1 MAIAARALR
10 PPPGQ
15 ETRVRSAS
23 ESAVGANTDALAIGG
38 AAFAVG
44 LLVLALACMN
54 VTSLLMAR
62 AAARQKEM
70 AVRMAL
76 GGSRWRLVRAWLI
89 ESFLISAL
97 AGAAG
102 LVARRVAAR
111 FGRGVQA
118 AGRSSDRRRRRRW
131 R

>member
-1 MAIAARALR
+1 VWAHLVGQPGRLTGEEHWLRTVAQLKEGVSLEQAQAAMAIAAQALS

-15 ETRVRSAS
+15 ETRVRPAS
-23 ESAVGANTDALAIGG
+23 DSYVGSNTDALAIGG

-70 AVRMAL
+70 AVRLAL
-76 GGSRWRLVRAWLI
+76 GGSPLAPGARLAH
-89 ESFLISAL
+89 
-97 AGAAG
+97 
-102 LVARRVAAR
+102 
-111 FGRGVQA
+111 
-118 AGRSSDRRRRRRW
+118 
-131 R
+131 